1 MAELVW
7 THGQLQAIG
16 QIQAHLWMGAAERPY
31 VLKGY
36 AGTGKTTLLMAALA
50 GLDRVLVLAPTHKAA
65 GVLSAKLAGLP
76 IPATIC
82 TLHKALGY
90 APVLDEETGEEVFV
104 RSGESWIGRLAGRAA
119 TTHERIGVIVDEVS
133 MIGRELWAELHADLV
148 RYQVRAVLMGDP
160 LQLPPVREELS
171 PAFAAGPG
179 CELTE
184 VMRSQ
189 GVLTDAV
196 LSVRERIEDVQAPWL
211 WDSSRD
217 GHGQIVAHRAH
228 TSMRATWLDM
238 LSAGD
243 DVVIVGW
250 TNRAVQRANAEARAH
265 IAGDSAQPFV
275 AGEWLVLIKPFCL
288 VLDEDT
294 EHERREFVHV
304 ETRARITRAS
314 LSRHKS
320 GQEAWRL
327 ELVSKDQGAWVA
339 YALDPMQAKQVREE
353 AKRLL
358 DEALTF
364 EVGTVKRRTLM
375 ERRLKLLGLYLWA
388 RPHYATTVHK
398 SQGSTWDHVFVMRD
412 LLANKRHLE
421 RNKLIYVAVSRAAR
435 SLHMGVW

>member
-1 MAELVW
+1 MSEMTW
-7 THGQLQAIG
+7 TDGQTLAIG
-16 QIQAHLWMGAAERPY
+16 QIQAHLWMGAPERPY

-36 AGTGKTTLLMAALA
+36 AGTGKTTLLIAALD

-65 GVLSAKLAGLP
+65 GVLSGKLMGLP
-76 IPATIC
+76 IPAAVC

-90 APVLDEETGEEVFV
+90 APVLDEETGEETFV

-133 MIGRELWAELHADLV
+133 MIGRELWAELLADLV

-160 LQLPPVREELS
+160 LQLPPVREDLS
-171 PAFAAGPG
+171 PAFSAGPG

-189 GVLTDAV
+189 GVLTSAV
-196 LSVRERIEDVQAPWL
+196 LSVRERIEDAQPPWI
-211 WDSSRD
+211 WESSRD
-217 GHGQIVAHRAH
+217 AHGQVVAHRSYE
-228 TSMRATWLDM
+228 SMRATWMDM
-238 LSAGD
+238 LSAGE

-250 TNRAVQRANAEARAH
+250 TNRAVQHANAEARAH
-265 IAGDSAQPFV
+265 IVGDNAAPYV
-275 AGEWLVLIKPFCL
+275 AGEWLVVTKPFCL
-288 VLDEDT
+288 VHDEGT

-304 ETRARITRAS
+304 ETRARITQAV

-327 ELVSKDQGAWVA
+327 DLVSKAQGAWTA
-339 YALDPMQAKQVREE
+339 YALDATQAKQVREE
-353 AKRLL
+353 ARVLL
-358 DEALTF
+358 DEAMGY
-364 EVGTVKRRTLM
+364 EVGTARRRTLM
-375 ERRLKLLGLYLWA
+375 ERRLKLLSLYLWA

-398 SQGSTWDHVFVMRD
+398 SQGSTWDHVFVLRD
-412 LLANKRHLE
+412 LLANKRTSE